1 MSPPHPSHRRIRVI
15 VTASTASVP
24 LIRARKAGSPR
35 RDSDGDRPCP
45 CGAQTPAAEF
55 RPATRISD
63 SDHLLR
69 NKPPGQQTRIV
80 TLDSY
85 LPIWIVPRMR
95 CGPPG
100 EAAGERPSS
109 LASTS
114 GDADTSSTAVSSPRV
129 APRHRD
135 PGAESRPARPP
146 AAMSISDRTP
156 TRTRTRSKPLGCV
169 GDGGDSDVSIAD
181 FWRSPMGGTQAR
193 RLAATLVSDGDSE
206 PSC

>member
-1 MSPPHPSHRRIRVI
+1 MCGA
-15 VTASTASVP
+15 ASESVP
-24 LIRARKAGSPR
+24 LPGRGCRGHIRPGRPARRPLPCKAVR
-35 RDSDGDRPCP
+35 RDSDGDRPCA

-114 GDADTSSTAVSSPRV
+114 EGADTSSTAVSSPRV

-135 PGAESRPARPP
+135 PAAELESCPARPP
-146 AAMSISDRTP
+146 AAMSISGRTP

-169 GDGGDSDVSIAD
+169 GDGGDSDVAVTRM
-181 FWRSPMGGTQAR
+181 WR
-193 RLAATLVSDGDSE
+193 
-206 PSC
+206 

>member
-1 MSPPHPSHRRIRVI
+1 MCGA
-15 VTASTASVP
+15 ASESVP
-24 LIRARKAGSPR
+24 LTGRGCRGHIRPGRPARRPLPCKAVR
-35 RDSDGDRPCP
+35 RDSDGDRPCA

-135 PGAESRPARPP
+135 PAAELESCPARPP
-146 AAMSISDRTP
+146 AAMSISGRTP

-169 GDGGDSDVSIAD
+169 GDGGDSDVAVTRM
-181 FWRSPMGGTQAR
+181 WR
-193 RLAATLVSDGDSE
+193 
-206 PSC
+206 

>member
-1 MSPPHPSHRRIRVI
+1 MCGA
-15 VTASTASVP
+15 ASESVP
-24 LIRARKAGSPR
+24 LPGRGCRGHIRPGRPARRPLPCKAVR
-35 RDSDGDRPCP
+35 RDSDGDRPCA

-85 LPIWIVPRMR
+85 LPFWIVPRMR

-135 PGAESRPARPP
+135 PAAELESCPARPP
-146 AAMSISDRTP
+146 AAMSISGRTP

-169 GDGGDSDVSIAD
+169 GDGGDSDVAVTRM
-181 FWRSPMGGTQAR
+181 WR
-193 RLAATLVSDGDSE
+193 
-206 PSC
+206 

>member
-1 MSPPHPSHRRIRVI
+1 MCGA
-15 VTASTASVP
+15 ASESVP
-24 LIRARKAGSPR
+24 LPGRGCRGRIRPRRPARRPLPCKAVR
-35 RDSDGDRPCP
+35 RDSDGDRPCA

-114 GDADTSSTAVSSPRV
+114 EGADTSSTAVSSPRV

-135 PGAESRPARPP
+135 PAAELESCPARPP
-146 AAMSISDRTP
+146 AAMSISGRTP

-169 GDGGDSDVSIAD
+169 GDGGDSDVAVTRM
-181 FWRSPMGGTQAR
+181 WR
-193 RLAATLVSDGDSE
+193 
-206 PSC
+206 

>member
-1 MSPPHPSHRRIRVI
+1 MVQYPSLCHCLGVVAEDADGPGRPARLDVTRTAAAPVRAARRRLPPSSDQR
-15 VTASTASVP
+15 
-24 LIRARKAGSPR
+24 LGS
-35 RDSDGDRPCP
+35 
-45 CGAQTPAAEF
+45 
-55 RPATRISD
+55 ATRISD

-114 GDADTSSTAVSSPRV
+114 EGADTSSTAVSSPRV
-129 APRHRD
+129 APRRRD
-135 PGAESRPARPP
+135 PGAELESCPARPP
-146 AAMSISDRTP
+146 AAISISGRTP
-156 TRTRTRSKPLGCV
+156 TRTRARSKPLGCV
-169 GDGGDSDVSIAD
+169 GDGGDSNVVVTRM
-181 FWRSPMGGTQAR
+181 W
-193 RLAATLVSDGDSE
+193 L
-206 PSC
+206 

>member
-1 MSPPHPSHRRIRVI
+1 MCGA
-15 VTASTASVP
+15 ASESVP
-24 LIRARKAGSPR
+24 LPGRGCRGHIRPGRPARRPLPCKAVR
-35 RDSDGDRPCP
+35 RDSDGDRPCA

-69 NKPPGQQTRIV
+69 NKPPGQPTRIV

-114 GDADTSSTAVSSPRV
+114 EGADTSSTAVSSPRV
-129 APRHRD
+129 APRRRD
-135 PGAESRPARPP
+135 PGAELESCPARPP
-146 AAMSISDRTP
+146 AAISISGRTP
-156 TRTRTRSKPLGCV
+156 TRTRARSKPLGCV
-169 GDGGDSDVSIAD
+169 GDGGDSNVVVTRM
-181 FWRSPMGGTQAR
+181 W
-193 RLAATLVSDGDSE
+193 L
-206 PSC
+206 